1 MILLASAALAQP
13 VPEPPPPPPTP
24 PEGEAEHYFELAFTV
39 GPVLGMSLPGVDE
52 PGLVEMANLFIEAR
66 QGKGVGIGLIGGF
79 GRVDN
84 VLSWELGLGARGYPV
99 GDFDT
104 GLILGAEV
112 LFVHQSARAGGIL
125 PESGV
130 SFGPVL
136 GFKYTAP
143 FGLTF
148 DVTGGGAA
156 RFFGTGFNTAENSF
170 GPLAH
175 AQIGWSV

>member
-1 MILLASAALAQP
+1 MIVALATAAFAQTTTA
-13 VPEPPPPPPTP
+13 PEPPPTP
-24 PEGEAEHYFELAFTV
+24 PDADTHYFELAFTV
-39 GPVLGMSLPGVDE
+39 GPVLGLSLPGVDE
-52 PGLVEMANLFIEAR
+52 PGLLQMANLFVEAR

-79 GRVDN
+79 GRVDE
-84 VLSWELGLGARGYPV
+84 VLSWELGIGARGYPV
-99 GDFDT
+99 GDFGT

-130 SFGPVL
+130 SFGPVV

-143 FGLTF
+143 FGLTI
-148 DVTGGGAA
+148 DLTGGAAA
-156 RFFGTGFNTAENSF
+156 RFFGTGFDTAQNSF

-175 AQIGWSV
+175 VQLGWSL